1 MAYRFRLVKSEIWEV
16 KDMAKREFKPLSWK
30 VKNYL
35 CNYNK
40 TWDYDVLKYREDQIK
55 KFKKK
60 SATKEEFAEAMR
72 REMMWQYWSRA
83 EYEVIIEV
91 DDDNRIWLKPW
102 VGCRNPDEVKIDVT
116 DDQNFD
122 WRGFANEHIDKQI
135 YKNEAKIDIFDQLQW
150 KWDEFID
157 YLWYTRLKYERD
169 DPKFH
174 R

>member
-1 MAYRFRLVKSEIWEV
+1 
-16 KDMAKREFKPLSWK
+16 MAKREFKPLTWK

-35 CNYNK
+35 INENK
-40 TWDYDVLKYREDQIK
+40 IWDYDVLKYREDQIK
-55 KFKKK
+55 KLKKK
-60 SATKEEFAEAMR
+60 CVSKEEFAKELR
-72 REMMWQYWSRA
+72 KEFFWQYWGRC
-83 EYEVIIEV
+83 EYEVIIEI

-102 VGCRNPDEVKIDVT
+102 VGCRNHDEVKIDVT
-116 DDQNFD
+116 DNQSFD
-122 WRGFANEHIDKQI
+122 WRSFANEHIGKQI

-157 YLWYTRLKYERD
+157 YLWYNRLKYERD